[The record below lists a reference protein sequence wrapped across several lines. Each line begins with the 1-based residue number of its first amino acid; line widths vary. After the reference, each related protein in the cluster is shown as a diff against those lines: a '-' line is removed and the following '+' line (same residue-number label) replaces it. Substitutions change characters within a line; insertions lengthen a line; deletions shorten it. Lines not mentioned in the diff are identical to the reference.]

1 MIELGSAGLEQDEQ
15 TPKQREQS
23 LVRLW
28 ERGLDTID
36 CVAYHHTTLEAIEYL
51 IANGGI
57 PGHTGPEIYTSPE
70 LPQPGDVFFIPRIL
84 NFPFGRFPDL
94 WGSRDDSKLYST
106 DADSFIASQTIE
118 DLPIAHRFCS
128 LLGLDIGRYGSAAL
142 CYVEDPKVLDFL
154 DAVKLLHKAGLTDPQ
169 MDTATET
176 AKTRKGIVVG
186 LTRRALD
193 KYTVSIGD
201 QGNDIRVSTG
211 LNGLPAS
218 ALSEIIPLGT
228 EETAFLEGLRAKHIA

>member
-1 MIELGSAGLEQDEQ
+1 MTEPDRPNLEQGEK
-15 TPKQREQS
+15 TPEEREIA

-28 ERGLDTID
+28 ERGLDKID
-36 CVAYHHTTLEAIEYL
+36 CVAYHHTSLEAIEYL

-57 PGHTGPEIYTSPE
+57 PGHTGPETHTSPK

-94 WGSRDDSKLYST
+94 WDPKDDSKLYST
-106 DADSFIASQTIE
+106 DAGSFASQATE

-128 LLGLDIGRYGSAAL
+128 LLGLDISRYGSAAL
-142 CYVEDPKVLDFL
+142 CYVEDPKVLDFF
-154 DAVKLLHKAGLTDPQ
+154 DAVKLLYKAGLTDPQ
-169 MDTATET
+169 MDAATET

-193 KYTVSIGD
+193 KYPVSVGD

-211 LNGLPAS
+211 LYGLPAS
-218 ALSEIIPLGT
+218 ALSGIIPLGF
-228 EETAFLEGLRAKHIA
+228 EEIAFLESLRIKQIQ